1 MASSRKKDWRDEVKR
16 VPLSEEELKEWHC
29 LKHLNRIV
37 PIAPKED
44 EARFD
49 GKTWEEVKEIVSN
62 TPIGTPTSQLEEEI
76 LFSEFG
82 NVLKVRTMLPSK
94 LYAMAKLPDPEFLL
108 QGFKRGTCGLL
119 SSSGGSGKSF
129 LALTI
134 AMSMADTTHTLPSL
148 NGLVQSRGGV
158 LYLSNEDDKDVID
171 YRVWRILQHRV
182 DQGFI
187 TNPNPVAKSLDHN
200 FIPIDVVA
208 GFRREAKFLI
218 AEGNRVKNTGLAR
231 ALEILIKEKRHKYDL
246 DIKLVILDTLSRF
259 HALDE
264 NSNKEMTLLVGL
276 LGDLARS
283 ANVGILMI
291 HHSSKMGA
299 MNYKNES
306 ASARGASALVDN
318 VRYHLTMSS
327 VTLQKKSNLS
337 KDKEEMA
344 TFEEEDKQ
352 NLEAIFKNEEN
363 KDKKIERLQA
373 IAQNKDLVRLNL
385 SKQNLGKSAMPLYFA
400 RFGHGVLDV
409 VLDVVKE
416 EATPED
422 GFPF

>member
-1 MASSRKKDWRDEVKR
+1 MRKNNWKDEVKR
-16 VPLSEEELKEWHC
+16 VSLSEEDLKEWHC
-29 LKHLNRIV
+29 LKHLNRIE

-49 GKTWEEVKEIVSN
+49 GKTWEEVQEIVFN
-62 TPIGTPTSQLEEEI
+62 TPIGTPVGQFEEEVS
-76 LFSEFG
+76 FSAWENAFR
-82 NVLKVRTMLPSK
+82 VRGMLASK
-94 LYAMAKLPDPEFLL
+94 LCAMDELPDPEFLL

-129 LALTI
+129 LALAI

-171 YRVWRILQHRV
+171 YRVWRILQHRI

-187 TNPNPVAKSLDHN
+187 TNTNPVAKSLDHN

-231 ALEILIKEKRHKYDL
+231 ALETLIKEKRHKYDL

-259 HALDE
+259 HTLDE
-264 NSNKEMTLLVGL
+264 NSNKEMVLLVGL

-306 ASARGASALVDN
+306 VSARGASALVDN

-344 TFEEEDKQ
+344 TFEEEDRE
-352 NLEAIFKNEEN
+352 NLEVILQNTENPQSVIQQLEYMASQKN
-363 KDKKIERLQA
+363 L
-373 IAQNKDLVRLNL
+373 LRLNF
-385 SKQNLGKSAMPLYFA
+385 SKQNLGKNTTPLYFT
-400 RFGHGVLDV
+400 RLGYG

-416 EATPED
+416 EVIPED
-422 GFPF
+422 DLPF

>member
-1 MASSRKKDWRDEVKR
+1 MRKNNWRDEVKR
-16 VPLSEEELKEWHC
+16 VPLSEEDLKEWHC
-29 LKHLNRIV
+29 LKHLNRIEL
-37 PIAPKED
+37 IAPKED

-49 GKTWEEVKEIVSN
+49 GKTWEEVQEIVFN
-62 TPIGTPTSQLEEEI
+62 TPIGTPLSQFEEEV
-76 LFSEFG
+76 LFSAWE
-82 NVLKVRTMLPSK
+82 NVFRVRGMLASK
-94 LYAMAKLPDPEFLL
+94 LYAMDELPDPEFLL
-108 QGFKRGTCGLL
+108 KGFKRGTCGLL

-129 LALTI
+129 LALTM
-134 AMSMADTTHTLPSL
+134 AMSMANTTRTLPSL
-148 NGLVQSRGGV
+148 NGLVQSHGGV

-171 YRVWRILQHRV
+171 RRVWRILQHRI

-187 TNPNPVAKSLDHN
+187 TNTNLVAKSLDHN

-208 GFRREAKFLI
+208 GFKREAKFLI
-218 AEGNRVKNTGLAR
+218 AEGNRVKNAGLAR
-231 ALEILIKEKRHKYDL
+231 ALETLIKEKRHKYDL

-259 HALDE
+259 HTLDE
-264 NSNKEMTLLVGL
+264 NSNKEMALLVGL

-291 HHSSKMGA
+291 HHSSKIGA

-337 KDKEEMA
+337 KDKAEVA
-344 TFEEEDKQ
+344 TFEEEDRE
-352 NLEAIFKNEEN
+352 NLEIVLQNTENPQSVIQQLEYMASQKN
-363 KDKKIERLQA
+363 L
-373 IAQNKDLVRLNL
+373 LRLNF
-385 SKQNLGKSAMPLYFA
+385 SKQNLGKNTTPLYFT
-400 RFGHGVLDV
+400 RLGYG

-416 EATPED
+416 EAIPED
-422 GFPF
+422 DLPF

>member
-16 VPLSEEELKEWHC
+16 VPLSEEDLKEWHC

-62 TPIGTPTSQLEEEI
+62 TPVGTPLSQFEEEV
-76 LFSEFG
+76 LFSAWE
-82 NVLKVRTMLPSK
+82 NVFKARGALASK
-94 LYAMAKLPDPEFLL
+94 LCAMDKLPDPEFLL
-108 QGFKRGTCGLL
+108 KGFKRGTCGLL

-129 LALTI
+129 LALAI

-158 LYLSNEDDKDVID
+158 LYLSNEDDEDVINR
-171 YRVWRILQHRV
+171 RVWHILRYRI

-231 ALEILIKEKRHKYDL
+231 ALETLIKEKRHKYDL

-259 HALDE
+259 HTLDE
-264 NSNKEMTLLVGL
+264 NSNKEMALLVGL

-291 HHSSKMGA
+291 HHSSKAGA

-344 TFEEEDKQ
+344 TFEEEDRK
-352 NLEAIFKNEEN
+352 NLEAILQNESNRDEEIN
-363 KDKKIERLQA
+363 GLQA
-373 IAQNKDLVRLNL
+373 LAQNKNLVRLNF
-385 SKQNLGKSAMPLYFA
+385 SKQNLGKSTTPLYFA

-409 VLDVVKE
+409 VKE
-416 EATPED
+416 EAIPED
-422 GFPF
+422 DLPF